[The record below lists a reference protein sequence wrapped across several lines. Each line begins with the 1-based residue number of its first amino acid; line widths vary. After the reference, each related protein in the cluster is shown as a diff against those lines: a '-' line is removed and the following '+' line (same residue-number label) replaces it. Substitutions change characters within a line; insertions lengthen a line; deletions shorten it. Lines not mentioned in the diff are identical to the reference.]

1 MCEQVDE
8 LVEDPKLLEILNTE
22 RLYDSDERINEEIQF
37 ESIVKSKM
45 L

>member
-22 RLYDSDERINEEIQF
+22 RLYDSDETINEEIQF